1 MIIFVS
7 GDVGAGKSTIAK
19 WLADEFDCHYYEVDA
34 VKGEVYRQDP
44 SFERNFRE
52 GIEFSMET
60 RARVYERVIED
71 LDALRNDHEYVVVDE
86 VLYTRKLRHTLYE
99 AAEKLFGSFII
110 VWVRADEDVLL
121 DRLRSK
127 KRVGHLL
134 DDPVPMHNANK
145 EEFQEFN
152 RSVIVCSNNG
162 TPQEAISHLK
172 ALITGATRLAGRR
185 PEGQAP

>member
-19 WLADEFDCHYYEVDA
+19 CLAEEFDCHYYEADI

-44 SFERNFRE
+44 NYERNYRE

-60 RARVYERVIED
+60 RAKVYKRVIED
-71 LDALRNDHEYVVVDE
+71 LEALRDDHECVVVDE
-86 VLYTRKLRHTLYE
+86 VLYTRKLRQPLYE
-99 AAEKLFGSFII
+99 AAERLFGSFIV
-110 VWVRADEDVLL
+110 VWVRADEDVVLE
-121 DRLRSK
+121 RLRSK

-134 DDPVPMHNANK
+134 DDPVPMHNTIK

-152 RSVIVCSNNG
+152 RSVIFCSNNS
-162 TPQEAISHLK
+162 TPHEAIAHFKL
-172 ALITGATRLAGRR
+172 LVRGAMRLAGRL
-185 PEGQAP
+185 PAG